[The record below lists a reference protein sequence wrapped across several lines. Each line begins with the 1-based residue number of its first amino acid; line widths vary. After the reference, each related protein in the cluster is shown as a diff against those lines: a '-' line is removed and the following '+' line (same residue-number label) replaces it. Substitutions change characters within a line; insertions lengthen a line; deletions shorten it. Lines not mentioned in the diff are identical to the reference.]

1 MTTYRT
7 IDVTGREI
15 FYREAGPADAPVL
28 LLLHGFPTSS
38 AQYQPLMD
46 KLSGSLRLIAPD
58 YPGFGLSPALKGTST
73 FERLTDVMEAFVDE
87 LSIERATIYMFD
99 FGGPVGFRLAT
110 RRPELVESLI
120 IQNANA
126 YEEGL
131 GPATAGL
138 QPLWADPVH
147 GEEAVAPFL
156 TLEGTRTQYVSGVAD
171 ESKLSPDLWTLDQ
184 YYLDQPGRDRV
195 MLDLLKDYPG
205 NLELYPK
212 WHEYLREQQPRT
224 LLVWGGN
231 DPFFTADGARAYLKD
246 LPNAELHLFDTGHF
260 ALATH
265 LEEIAAR
272 IGEFVA
278 VPVGQA
284 SNNHP

>member
-1 MTTYRT
+1 MTKYRS
-7 IDVTGREI
+7 IDVNGNEI
-15 FYREAGPADAPVL
+15 FFREAGPADAPAL

-38 AQYQPLMD
+38 AQYQQLID
-46 KLSGSLRLIAPD
+46 ALSDRIHLIAPD
-58 YPGFGLSPALKGTST
+58 YPGFGLSPALGGTST
-73 FERLTDVMEAFVDE
+73 FERLTDVIEAFVDE
-87 LSIERATIYMFD
+87 IGLERATIYMFD

-110 RRPELVESLI
+110 RRPDFVEGLV

-131 GPATAGL
+131 GPAVAGL

-147 GEEAVAPFL
+147 GEAAVRPFL
-156 TLEGTRTQYVSGVAD
+156 TLEGTRTQYASGVAD
-171 ESKLSPDLWTLDQ
+171 ENELNPDLWTLDQ

-205 NLELYPK
+205 NLALYPS
-212 WHEYLREQQPRT
+212 WHEYLRERRPRT

-231 DPFFTADGARAYLKD
+231 DPFFTAEGARAYLKD
-246 LPNAELHLFDTGHF
+246 LPDAELHLFDTGHF

-265 LEEIAAR
+265 LDAIASR
-272 IGEFVA
+272 IGSFVA
-278 VPVGQA
+278 AGTP
-284 SNNHP
+284 H

>member
-1 MTTYRT
+1 MTTTYRT
-7 IDVTGREI
+7 IDVDGSEI
-15 FYREAGPADAPVL
+15 FYREAGPADGPVL
-28 LLLHGFPTSS
+28 LLLHGFPSSS
-38 AQYQPLMD
+38 AQYQPLID
-46 KLSGSLRLIAPD
+46 ELSDRVRLIAPD
-58 YPGFGLSPALKGTST
+58 YPGFGLSPALAGTST
-73 FERLTDVMEAFVDE
+73 FERLTDVIEAFVDE
-87 LSIERATIYMFD
+87 LRLERVSIYMFD

-110 RRPELVESLI
+110 RRPDLVESFV

-147 GEEAVAPFL
+147 GEAAVQPFL
-156 TLEGTRTQYVSGVAD
+156 TLEGTRTQYVSGVPSED
-171 ESKLSPDLWTLDQ
+171 ELSPDLWTLDQ

-205 NLELYPK
+205 NLALYPS
-212 WHEYLREQQPRT
+212 WHEYLRERRPRT
-224 LLVWGGN
+224 LIVWGGN

-246 LPNAELHLFDTGHF
+246 LPDAELHLFDTGHF

-265 LEEIAAR
+265 LEEIAPRIRDFVMAAAR
-272 IGEFVA
+272 QPAG
-278 VPVGQA
+278 
-284 SNNHP
+284 